1 MKAATPKLVD
11 PTPAEGDFLRSE
23 LRTGFTLTGI
33 ARDSRDRARAERNRA
48 NARKAYDA
56 VLRFVPRVALSPDET
71 NEINA
76 KLEQLR
82 SELQRLGEEV

>member
-1 MKAATPKLVD
+1 MKAATLKLVD
-11 PTPAEGDFLRSE
+11 PTSAEIDFLHSE
-23 LRTGFTLTGI
+23 LRTGLTLTGI
-33 ARDSRDRARAERNRA
+33 ALDSRDQARADRNRA

-56 VLRFVPRVALSPDET
+56 VLRFAPKVGLSPDET

-82 SELQRLGEEV
+82 SQLQHLGEEV